1 MVDGP
6 GNEGSVVGGINM
18 TDIINATVNSTLVS
32 AVQNKSFF
40 LTDGTN
46 ITADDIDEKSVV
58 PFGYMVWQSV
68 VTSVVFSLCAAQA
81 YVLYKMK
88 TKADKPASKSR
99 SRV

>member
-1 MVDGP
+1 
-6 GNEGSVVGGINM
+6 M